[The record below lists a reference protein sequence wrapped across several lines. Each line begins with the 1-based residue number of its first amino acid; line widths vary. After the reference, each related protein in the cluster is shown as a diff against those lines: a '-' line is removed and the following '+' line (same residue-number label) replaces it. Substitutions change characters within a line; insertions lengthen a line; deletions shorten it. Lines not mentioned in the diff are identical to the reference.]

1 VTPRARAAGADEVP
15 AAVLAEV
22 AAGGSADAGA
32 VPVELLGDFLAV
44 LAGAVRAG
52 TPITAARL
60 RSYRTLGERA
70 ARQGVALR
78 ALLDLYLSAAWRLW
92 PHLPPV
98 RNARSR
104 PDDVVVA
111 GQVMLHA
118 VDDVVAALA
127 EGFQLA
133 RRTLVRAQESARR
146 EFIDDLLSGT
156 SDVAGVVH
164 RAGGFGLDLSG
175 PHSVAIVAAER
186 EFVDGSPLIASLE
199 RSILGLKGDAQ
210 ALLASKEGRL
220 VVVFAA
226 PDQAA
231 VAHVS
236 SRLADTLRRVARGR
250 AAVGGWQIGVG
261 RAGTGADGVVAAYRD
276 ARQAL
281 DLAGRLELH
290 TDVVELRDL
299 LVYQVLLRDPAAL
312 AGLVEDTFS
321 GLRDARGGAAPLVH
335 TIAAY
340 YAAGSNATAAAR
352 SLHLSVRAVTYRLDR
367 IRDLT
372 GRDPDLPEDRFVL
385 HVATRGAQL
394 LGWPTVDSSA

>member
-1 VTPRARAAGADEVP
+1 VSRSVP
-15 AAVLAEV
+15 PEVLAEV
-22 AAGGSADAGA
+22 AAAGSSDAGA
-32 VPVELLGDFLAV
+32 VPVQLLGDFLSVLTDAV
-44 LAGAVRAG
+44 CVG

-60 RSYRTLGERA
+60 RAYRALGERA

-98 RNARSR
+98 RDAHQR
-104 PDDVVVA
+104 PDGVVVA
-111 GQVMLHA
+111 GQIMLHA
-118 VDDVVAALA
+118 VDDVVAALT

-146 EFIDDLLSGT
+146 EFIDDLLSGS
-156 SDVAGVVH
+156 SDIAGVVH
-164 RAGGFGLDLSG
+164 RAAGFGLDLSG
-175 PHSVAIVAAER
+175 PHTVAIVAAER

-226 PDQAA
+226 PDRPA
-231 VAHVS
+231 VTHVTG
-236 SRLADTLRRVARGR
+236 RLADTLRRAAKGR
-250 AAVGGWQIGVG
+250 ASVGTWQIGVG
-261 RAGTGADGVVAAYRD
+261 RAGSGADGVVAAYRD

-281 DLAGRLELH
+281 DLAGRLELRV
-290 TDVVELRDL
+290 DVVELRDL
-299 LVYQVLLRDPAAL
+299 LVYQVLLHDPDAL
-312 AGLVEDTFS
+312 GELVEDTFG
-321 GLRDARGGAAPLVH
+321 GLRAARGGAAALVE
-335 TIAAY
+335 TLGAY
-340 YAAGSNATAAAR
+340 YAAGNNATATAR
-352 SLHLSVRAVTYRLDR
+352 DLHLSVRAVTYRLDR

-372 GRDPDLPEDRFVL
+372 GRDPELPEDRFVL

-394 LGWPTVDSSA
+394 LGWPTAGPSG

>member
-1 VTPRARAAGADEVP
+1 MTPRPQSAGVP
-15 AAVLAEV
+15 PEVLAEV

-44 LAGAVRAG
+44 LAEAVDAG
-52 TPITAARL
+52 TPVSATRL
-60 RSYRTLGERA
+60 RSYRALGERA

-92 PHLPPV
+92 PHLSPV
-98 RNARSR
+98 RAARER
-104 PDDVVVA
+104 PDGVVVA

-118 VDDVVAALA
+118 VDDVVAALT

-146 EFIDDLLSGT
+146 EFIDDLLNGT

-175 PHSVAIVAAER
+175 PHTVAIVAAEHD
-186 EFVDGSPLIASLE
+186 FVDGSPLIASLE

-226 PDQAA
+226 PDAA
-231 VAHVS
+231 ALAHVTG
-236 SRLADTLRRVARGR
+236 RLGDTLRRAAKGR
-250 AAVGGWQIGVG
+250 TSVGAWQIGVG
-261 RAGTGADGVVAAYRD
+261 RPGTGAGGVLSAYRD

-281 DLAGRLELH
+281 DLAARLELRIE
-290 TDVVELRDL
+290 VVELRDL
-299 LVYQVLLRDPAAL
+299 LVYQVLLRDPDAL
-312 AGLVEDTFS
+312 SELVEDTFS
-321 GLRDARGGAAPLVH
+321 GLREARGGAGPLLE
-335 TIAAY
+335 TLGAY
-340 YAAGSNATAAAR
+340 YATGSNATAAAR
-352 SLHLSVRAVTYRLDR
+352 ELHLSVRAVTYRLER
-367 IRDLT
+367 IRELT

-394 LGWPTVDSSA
+394 LGWSTAEA

>member
-1 VTPRARAAGADEVP
+1 VSQSARVP
-15 AAVLAEV
+15 PEVLAEV
-22 AAGGSADAGA
+22 AAGGSSDAGA

-44 LAGAVRAG
+44 LADAVSAG
-52 TPITAARL
+52 TPVSAAKQ
-60 RSYRTLGERA
+60 RSYRALGERA

-98 RNARSR
+98 RAAHEQ
-104 PDDVVVA
+104 PDGVVVA

-118 VDDVVAALA
+118 VDDVVASLT

-146 EFIDDLLSGT
+146 EFIDDLLNGT

-164 RAGGFGLDLSG
+164 RAAGFGLDLSG
-175 PHSVAIVAAER
+175 PHTVAIVAAER
-186 EFVDGSPLIASLE
+186 DFVDGSPLIASLE

-226 PDQAA
+226 PDHAA
-231 VAHVS
+231 VEHVTG
-236 SRLADTLRRVARGR
+236 RLGDTLRRAGKGR
-250 AAVGGWQIGVG
+250 TSVGLWRIGVG
-261 RAGTGADGVVAAYRD
+261 RAGSGADGVLSAYRD

-281 DLAGRLELH
+281 DLAARLDLRI
-290 TDVVELRDL
+290 DVVELRDL
-299 LVYQVLLRDPAAL
+299 LVYQVLVRDPDAL
-312 AGLVEDTFS
+312 AELVEDTFR
-321 GLRDARGGAAPLVH
+321 GLREARGGAGPLLE
-335 TIAAY
+335 TLAAY
-340 YAAGSNATAAAR
+340 YASGSNATATAR
-352 SLHLSVRAVTYRLDR
+352 ALHLSVRAVTYRLGR
-367 IRDLT
+367 IRELT

-394 LGWPTVDSSA
+394 LGWSTAQA

>member
-1 VTPRARAAGADEVP
+1 MTPLVSPE
-15 AAVLAEV
+15 VLADV

-44 LAGAVRAG
+44 LADAVGAG
-52 TPITAARL
+52 TPVSAPRL
-60 RSYRTLGERA
+60 RSYRALGERA

-92 PHLPPV
+92 PHLPRV
-98 RNARSR
+98 RAAHEQ
-104 PDDVVVA
+104 PDGVVVA

-118 VDDVVAALA
+118 VDDVVAELT

-164 RAGGFGLDLSG
+164 RAAGFGLDLSG
-175 PHSVAIVAAER
+175 PHTVAIVAAEHD
-186 EFVDGSPLIASLE
+186 FVDGSPLIASLE
-199 RSILGLKGDAQ
+199 RAILGLKGDAQ

-226 PDQAA
+226 PDTAA

-236 SRLADTLRRVARGR
+236 GRLADTLRGAAKGR
-250 AAVGGWQIGVG
+250 TAVGTWQIGVG
-261 RAGTGADGVVAAYRD
+261 RAGAGADGVLSAYRD

-281 DLAGRLELH
+281 DLAARLGLRE
-290 TDVVELRDL
+290 DVVELRDL
-299 LVYQVLLRDPAAL
+299 LVYQVLLRDPDAL
-312 AGLVEDTFS
+312 TELVEDTFH
-321 GLRDARGGAAPLVH
+321 GLRDARGGPGPLLE
-335 TIAAY
+335 TLAAY
-340 YAAGSNATAAAR
+340 YAGGSNATAAAR
-352 SLHLSVRAVTYRLDR
+352 ALHLSVRAVTYRLDR
-367 IRDLT
+367 IRELT
-372 GRDPDLPEDRFVL
+372 GRDPDLPEDGFVL

-394 LGWPTVDSSA
+394 VDWLTAGT